1 MVRKDA
7 EAIYLVGDI
16 FDFWFEY
23 KYVVPKGYVR
33 ILGKLAELRDDGI
46 RITAFKGNHDMWMFG
61 YFEKELSI
69 PVISDEMIIEENGVR
84 IFVHHGDGLGPGD
97 RSYKLL
103 KKIFRNP
110 FCQWLFS
117 VLPPRWGFGLANFF
131 SSKSRLANQAHDEVF
146 QADEEWLLQ
155 YTRERQTK
163 EHFDYYIFGHRHL
176 PLDLKVDEKSR
187 YFNLGEWIH
196 HSTYAVF
203 DGKELILKK
212 FEDDLDQTT

>member
-1 MVRKDA
+1 MARKDA

-33 ILGKLAELRDDGI
+33 LLGKLGELRDEGI

-69 PVISDEMIIEENGVR
+69 PVISDELILEENGKR
-84 IFVHHGDGLGPGD
+84 ILVHHGDGLGPGD

-110 FCQWLFS
+110 ICQWLFS
-117 VLPPRWGFGLANFF
+117 VLPPRLGFGLANYF

-146 QADEEWLLQ
+146 KEEEEWLLQ
-155 YTRERQTK
+155 YTRDRQTK

-187 YFNLGEWIH
+187 YINLGEWIH

-203 DGKELILKK
+203 DGQELRLEK
-212 FEDDLDQTT
+212 FENDSHQSA